1 MASFQEELAIQNEAI
16 EEVNAIKDKI
26 ASVARNKTI
35 PVHNGYT
42 QIDVLDKIET
52 NTIPTPAKTLKIYNN
67 DNYDVTDVKTV
78 VVNVNLNQKL
88 NGLIQR
94 SITEYTAE
102 DLSGLYQV
110 GSGAFAYNNVITSV
124 ELPDTVSTIEDYA
137 FYQCA
142 SLTDVVIPESVTYIG
157 GSCFAHCHSLQQITL
172 PDNVYHISPEMFLNC
187 SSLTQVNIPST
198 AEYIAGMAFW
208 GCSSLTEITLPSGL
222 LNIDAG
228 AFEACDSL
236 TEITIL
242 ATTPPTLEYANAIS
256 SATTTIY
263 IPAGTLSAYQSATN
277 WSSFASKFVELA
289 E

>member
-1 MASFQEELAIQNEAI
+1 
-16 EEVNAIKDKI
+16 
-26 ASVARNKTI
+26 
-35 PVHNGYT
+35 
-42 QIDVLDKIET
+42 
-52 NTIPTPAKTLKIYNN
+52 
-67 DNYDVTDVKTV
+67 
-78 VVNVNLNQKL
+78 
-88 NGLIQR
+88 
-94 SITEYTAE
+94 
-102 DLSGLYQV
+102 
-110 GSGAFAYNNVITSV
+110 
-124 ELPDTVSTIEDYA
+124 
-137 FYQCA
+137 
-142 SLTDVVIPESVTYIG
+142 
-157 GSCFAHCHSLQQITL
+157 
-172 PDNVYHISPEMFLNC
+172 
-187 SSLTQVNIPST
+187 
-198 AEYIAGMAFW
+198 MAFW